1 MRVDFGFV
9 FRTIMD
15 THAGLV
21 VCAILLAVGLTC
33 SWALHSCESASHYQ
47 TRNFVEALWMIIITF
62 TTVRATCGT
71 NTNGLKDGVG
81 DGDGGHAI
89 R

>member
-1 MRVDFGFV
+1 MDFGFV

-33 SWALHSCESASHYQ
+33 SWALHSCEMHYQ
-47 TRNFVEALWMIIITF
+47 TRNYVEALWMIIITF
-62 TTVRATCGT
+62 TTVRMT
-71 NTNGLKDGVG
+71 
-81 DGDGGHAI
+81 
-89 R
+89 